1 MNAVSEPLT
10 GAAALDGIVPVSH
23 ETARRLAHYVG
34 LVKTWQKSENLV
46 APSTLPTIWHRHVAD
61 SAQLVR
67 LFPTA
72 RRWADLGSGAGFP
85 GMVVAILLSEAE
97 GAAVQL
103 VESNTRKCAFL
114 RLVAREVRAP
124 ASVHDGRIEAV
135 LARWSEPVEIV
146 TARALAPL
154 TDLLGMAAPL
164 VRGGARAAFHKGQDF
179 AREIAEASQSWRFD
193 LIEHKSM
200 VDDSGVILE
209 ITGIEPLRT
218 GRGPT

>member
-1 MNAVSEPLT
+1 VNAAGKPPT

-23 ETARRLAHYVG
+23 ETARRLAHYVD

-61 SAQLVR
+61 SAQLLH

-72 RRWADLGSGAGFP
+72 RRWVDLGSGAGFP
-85 GMVVAILLSEAE
+85 GMVVAILVAEAP
-97 GAAVQL
+97 GAAVHL
-103 VESNTRKCAFL
+103 IESNTRKCAFL
-114 RLVAREVRAP
+114 RLAAREAGAP
-124 ASVHDGRIEAV
+124 AVVHDGRIDAV
-135 LARWSEPVEIV
+135 LAQWSEPVEIV

-154 TDLLGMAAPL
+154 ADLLGMAAPL
-164 VRGGARAAFHKGQDF
+164 VRTGARAAFHKGQDF

-193 LIEHKSM
+193 LVEHRSM
-200 VDDSGVILE
+200 IDDSGVILE

>member
-1 MNAVSEPLT
+1 VNAAHEPLT

-23 ETARRLAHYVG
+23 ETTRHLAHYVG

-46 APSTLPTIWHRHVAD
+46 APSTLPTIWRRHVAD
-61 SAQLVR
+61 SAQLVK
-67 LFPTA
+67 LFPNA
-72 RRWADLGSGAGFP
+72 RRWVDLGSGAGFP
-85 GMVVAILLSEAE
+85 GMVVAILIADAP
-97 GAAVQL
+97 GASVHL
-103 VESNTRKCAFL
+103 LESNTRKCAFL
-114 RLVAREVRAP
+114 RLAAREARAP
-124 ASVHDGRIEAV
+124 AVVHDGRIEAV
-135 LARWSEPVEIV
+135 LANWTEPVEIV

-164 VRGGARAAFHKGQDF
+164 VRSGARAAFHKGQDF
-179 AREIAEASQSWRFD
+179 AREIAEATQSWRFD

-200 VDDSGVILE
+200 IDDSGVILE